1 MGHTV
6 KALLGYLTLFRHR
19 LHARE
24 VLAGLFWGES
34 SEVRARNSLR
44 TAIWRLRK
52 VLEPTT
58 IPKGTYI
65 AATPMGEVGFNR
77 QSNHWLDVAEFEN
90 NTKKILA
97 KHFKMITAEDVRN
110 LENTLT
116 LYKGDLLEGFYDEWA
131 LRERE
136 RLRSLYLKS
145 QDHLLRYFSHHDAYG
160 EGLACGRN
168 ILDLDPL
175 REEIHREMMRLYYRS
190 GQRAM
195 ALQQYENCR
204 KILQTDLGVPPMEET
219 RSLYSQFCQKT
230 GHDRVHSLTQANPGN
245 AQQLMTHIQ
254 QTLHDF
260 EKSAEQLR
268 RTAKHLERIIQA
280 KDSVESL

>member
-1 MGHTV
+1 
-6 KALLGYLTLFRHR
+6 

-34 SEVRARNSLR
+34 SEQRARCSLR

-52 VLEPTT
+52 VLEPAA

-65 AATPMGEVGFNR
+65 VTTPMGEVGFNR
-77 QSNHWLDVAEFEN
+77 ESKHWLDVADFEHN
-90 NTKKILA
+90 SMQILA
-97 KHFKMITAEDVRN
+97 KHIKALTAEDVRN

-136 RLRSLYLKS
+136 RLRTLYLKS

-175 REEIHREMMRLYYRS
+175 REEIHREMMRLYYRN

-204 KILQTDLGVPPMEET
+204 NILQTDLGVPPMEET
-219 RSLYSQFCQKT
+219 RSLYSQFCKKT
-230 GHDRVHSLTQANPGN
+230 CHDQVHSLTQANPGT
-245 AQQLMTHIQ
+245 AKQLMTHIQ

-260 EKSAEQLR
+260 EKSAEQFR
-268 RTAKHLERIIQA
+268 RTAKQLERIIQA
-280 KDSVESL
+280 KDSVESI